1 MAKIRKADG
10 GDLDWLVDQVEEFS
24 KFFGSKKSLFP
35 GKALARDGLANLIN
49 HHVLLIATADDNR
62 GRQLGF
68 IGGYFAPHPFNPD
81 IQTLVETFWW
91 VIPEF
96 RGGSAGFR
104 LFQNFV
110 ELGKEKGVDWIVVA
124 LEAHSP
130 VNPDVL
136 ESRGFRLQERS
147 FLMEVS

>member
-1 MAKIRKADG
+1 MTKIRRACLE
-10 GDLDWLVDQVEEFS
+10 DLDWLVDQAEEFS

-35 GKALARDGLANLIN
+35 DRDFARNGLKSLIDNNHILLVALK
-49 HHVLLIATADDNR
+49 DD
-62 GRQLGF
+62 LPVGF
-68 IGGYFAPHPFNPD
+68 IGGYFTPHPFNPS
-81 IQTLVETFWW
+81 IRTLVETFWW
-91 VIPEF
+91 VIPEA

-104 LFQNFV
+104 LLQNFV
-110 ELGKEKGVDWIVVA
+110 ELGKEEKADWIVVS

-136 ESRGFRLQERS
+136 ESRGFKLQERS